1 MRAYFTTVWLLVALG
16 IAHGQQRTWTDSL
29 DRKIEATM
37 IRLDAQSVVLKLA
50 NGNEVKY
57 PLEKLSAA
65 DQKYATEQAKAMA
78 TSAAVAANANA
89 PAVSFDG
96 SWPKRVTFS
105 EDPEIKVITSDADA
119 KSFIYE
125 SANYR
130 YTSDVRLAN
139 SVVKGFA
146 VLFEA
151 THLYCRTLPIHLDGG
166 SKHEGK
172 FQIFLFAEYND
183 YVKAGGQQGSA
194 GVFTSN
200 GGSRVLVP
208 LDSLGV
214 RKVGSGYAFDRDKA
228 NKTLPHELTHQL
240 TPNAYFQKGAMGWF
254 TEGTAEY
261 IAATPY
267 RSGIYN
273 VQSNLRPIIEY
284 VTAYGRGNTGGRA
297 LGKDI
302 VLPPLKNFMLMD
314 YAAFISNPQV
324 NYGTSLF
331 LTTYFFQMDGN
342 GDAAR
347 MKNFLAALREG
358 KSGEQALEKLL
369 DGRSYEEV
377 EKEFSKA
384 WSRRGIDFSFGK

>member
-1 MRAYFTTVWLLVALG
+1 MRPHFTTVWLLAALS

-37 IRLDAQSVVLKLA
+37 IRLEAQSVVLKLA

-65 DQKYATEQAKAMA
+65 DQKFATEQAKTVA
-78 TSAAVAANANA
+78 TAAATAANENT
-89 PAVSFDG
+89 PATSFDG

-105 EDPEIKVITSDADA
+105 EDPEIKVITSDAEG

-183 YVKAGGQQGSA
+183 YVKAGGPQGSA

-214 RKVGSGYAFDRDKA
+214 RKVGSGYSFDRDKT

-314 YAAFISNPQV
+314 YTTFISNPQV

>member
-1 MRAYFTTVWLLVALG
+1 M
-16 IAHGQQRTWTDSL
+16 
-29 DRKIEATM
+29 
-37 IRLDAQSVVLKLA
+37 
-50 NGNEVKY
+50 
-57 PLEKLSAA
+57 
-65 DQKYATEQAKAMA
+65 
-78 TSAAVAANANA
+78 
-89 PAVSFDG
+89 
-96 SWPKRVTFS
+96 
-105 EDPEIKVITSDADA
+105 
-119 KSFIYE
+119 
-125 SANYR
+125 
-130 YTSDVRLAN
+130 
-139 SVVKGFA
+139 
-146 VLFEA
+146 
-151 THLYCRTLPIHLDGG
+151 
-166 SKHEGK
+166 
-172 FQIFLFAEYND
+172 
-183 YVKAGGQQGSA
+183 
-194 GVFTSN
+194 
-200 GGSRVLVP
+200 LVP

-254 TEGTAEY
+254 TEGIAEY

-302 VLPPLKNFMLMD
+302 VLPPLKTFMLMD
-314 YAAFISNPQV
+314 YAAFLSNPQV

-347 MKNFLAALREG
+347 MKNFLTALRDG
-358 KSGEQALEKLL
+358 QSGEQALEKLL
-369 DGRSYEEV
+369 DGRSYEKV
-377 EKEFSKA
+377 EEEFSKA